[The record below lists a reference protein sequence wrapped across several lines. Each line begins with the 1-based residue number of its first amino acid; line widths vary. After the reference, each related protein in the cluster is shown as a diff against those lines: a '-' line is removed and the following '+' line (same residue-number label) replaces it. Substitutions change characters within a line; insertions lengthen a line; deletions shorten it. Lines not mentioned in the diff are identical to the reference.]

1 MVLSPKPPQHLK
13 KEDIMLKKS
22 VVLILSLLILAST
35 GSVLAE
41 EMAREGSISSRASW
55 TVSFTALPM
64 GKELLQMNYDGY
76 GVAASDNEKGLL
88 HNASAQ
94 VVGGMLIQ
102 NGVYD
107 NDSGLI
113 CYTRPDGDQL
123 FVTYKTSGEM
133 GKGAKG
139 IGTFVG
145 GTGKFEGITGTLE
158 FARYQLRPPAKGA
171 GASFSLAKGTW
182 KLPEK
187 K

>member
-1 MVLSPKPPQHLK
+1 
-13 KEDIMLKKS
+13 MLKKF
-22 VVLILSLLILAST
+22 VVLILSLLMVASA

-41 EMAREGSISSRASW
+41 EMAREGSVSSRASW
-55 TVSFTALPM
+55 TSSYTVLPM
-64 GKELLQMNYDGY
+64 GKKLLQINYDGY
-76 GVAASDNEKGLL
+76 GVAVSDTVKGLL
-88 HNASAQ
+88 HNASAR

-113 CYTRPDGDQL
+113 CYTRPDGDQI
-123 FVTYKTSGEM
+123 FVAYKTSGKV

-158 FARYQLRPPAKGA
+158 FTRYQLRSPAKGA

>member
-1 MVLSPKPPQHLK
+1 
-13 KEDIMLKKS
+13 MLKKS
-22 VVLILSLLILAST
+22 MALILALLILAT
-35 GSVLAE
+35 AGSVLAE
-41 EMAREGSISSRASW
+41 EMAREGSVSSRATW
-55 TVSFTALPM
+55 TVSFTPLPM
-64 GKELLQMNYDGY
+64 GKELVQMNYDGY
-76 GVAASDNEKGLL
+76 GVAVSDTGKGLL
-88 HNASAQ
+88 HNASAH
-94 VVGGMLIQ
+94 VVGGMFIK

-113 CYTRPDGDQL
+113 CYTRTDGDQL
-123 FVTYKTSGEM
+123 FVAYKTSGAM

-145 GTGKFEGITGTLE
+145 GTGKFEGITGKLE
-158 FARYQLRPPAKGA
+158 FTRHQLRPPAKGA